1 MIGKLEV
8 ETRPHS
14 YHPVKGESGMRL
26 VLLVAPSG
34 VGKTTACLKV
44 VEMAQNTGLR
54 VAGILSVPIYQGEVK
69 VGIALRDLATGQERL
84 LARAHQ
90 PGAGPQVGIW
100 KFDPENLAWGQQ
112 VLATLPASDLLVI
125 DEIGP
130 LEIEMR
136 QGLTNALDALRGSSC
151 RLGLVSLRP
160 SLVEVFTEQFDGQK
174 LSIRQLDERNR
185 DSEPQQIIAEVL
197 NRA

>member
-1 MIGKLEV
+1 V
-8 ETRPHS
+8 ETRPHPS
-14 YHPVKGESGMRL
+14 HPVNGEPGTRL

-54 VAGILSVPIYQGEVK
+54 VAGILSVPIYQDMDK
-69 VGIALRDLATGQERL
+69 VGIALRELATDQERL

-90 PGAGPQVGIW
+90 PGVGPQVGIW

-130 LEIEMR
+130 LEIEMH
-136 QGLTNALDALRGSSC
+136 QGLTNALDALREPAC

-160 SLVEVFTEQFDGQK
+160 SLVEVFAEQFADRK
-174 LSIRQLDERNR
+174 LSIHELDKRNR
-185 DSEPQQIIAEVL
+185 DAEPQHIIAEL
-197 NRA
+197 LDWG